1 MDIGS
6 TIIFI
11 GILVFLAHF
20 FDWLFS
26 FVRIPDV
33 LLLMCIG
40 LLIGPLLNIVPVDF
54 LGEMGNVIVVLT
66 LVIILFEG
74 SIKLKLTSLKEAA
87 LGTIGLTFASFLLT
101 MSVVGLV
108 LFEFANFHIISSFL
122 IGAIIGGNAAAIVV
136 PLIEKIKIKESSKT
150 TLFLE
155 SGISDVLS
163 IVFTVAL
170 IASLEVGFF
179 QINSFLIGT
188 AKTLFISTFI
198 GISAA
203 LAWSLLLNKV
213 HNIQN
218 SAFSTPAF
226 VFIIYGIAETMQ
238 LSGLIAVIAFGIVL
252 GNIPALI
259 SSIRE
264 KHKFLHSILHPQPL
278 STKELSFFREV
289 VFLIKI
295 FFFVFIGISLNFND
309 LTIIM
314 IGLLLV
320 IIVFAVRVFVVL
332 FSIPRSTLKFDASI
346 MSVTIPRGLAAAV
359 LALIPLQRGIE
370 GGVLVQDIVY
380 SVIFFSILFT
390 SILIF
395 LLHNT
400 GLTKIFEKFFPD
412 FLNNKEE

>member
-1 MDIGS
+1 MDIAG

-40 LLIGPLLNIVPVDF
+40 LLVGPLLNIVPVDF
-54 LGEMGNVIVVLT
+54 LGEMGDVIVVLT

-74 SIKLKLTSLKEAA
+74 SIKLKFTSLKEAA
-87 LGTIGLTFASFLLT
+87 FGTIGLTFASFLLT
-101 MSVVGLV
+101 MSVVGLI
-108 LFEFANFHIISSFL
+108 LFNFANLHIISSFL
-122 IGAIIGGNAAAIVV
+122 IGAIVGGNAAAIVV
-136 PLIEKIKIKESSKT
+136 PLIEKIKIRDSSKT

-163 IVFTVAL
+163 IIFTVAL
-170 IASLEVGFF
+170 ITSLELGFF
-179 QINSFLIGT
+179 EISSLLTETI
-188 AKTLFISTFI
+188 KTLFVSIVI

-203 LAWSLLLNKV
+203 LLWSLLLNKV

-226 VFIIYGIAETMQ
+226 VFIIYGIAEAME
-238 LSGLIAVIAFGIVL
+238 LSGLIAVIAFGIIL
-252 GNIPALI
+252 GNIPSLI
-259 SSIRE
+259 SSIKE
-264 KHKFLHSILHPQPL
+264 NHKFLYSILHPQPL

-295 FFFVFIGISLNFND
+295 FFFVFIGISLNFSD
-309 LTIIM
+309 ITIIM
-314 IGLLLV
+314 IGFLLV
-320 IIVFAVRVFVVL
+320 IVLFAVRVFVVS
-332 FSIPRSTLKFDASI
+332 FSVPRSTSKFDASI

-370 GGVLVQDIVY
+370 GGALVQDIVY
-380 SVIFFSILFT
+380 SIIFFSILFT
-390 SILIF
+390 SVLIF
-395 LLHNT
+395 LLYNT
-400 GLTKIFEKFFPD
+400 GLIKVFKKFFPD
-412 FLNNKEE
+412 FLDDKEE